1 MNVRKLALEAINR
14 ILNKGGYSNIVINE
28 FFNKYELTNEEKAL
42 FTRLVLGTIEYKLTL
57 EYYLEPFLKKKQKP
71 WIHNLLLMSAY
82 QIVYLN
88 IPEHAIVNES
98 VSIANLK
105 DRSIGSFVNAV
116 LRNFLRTEIRGF
128 DNLDD
133 LNKLSIKYSYPS
145 WLVAYL
151 LKDYKYEDVQKIFEE
166 NSLIRS
172 TSIRVNTLKSSLDEV
187 MNVFDGEGIKYKK
200 NNLVTNG
207 LMIDRNIIN
216 HSLFSSGKI
225 IIQDIASQKVSEVLN
240 PKKNSIIIDL
250 CAAPGGKSSHIASI
264 IENQGTIYACDIHDH
279 KLKLME
285 RNFKKLGVNCV
296 KTQLVDA
303 RLVKDFVKQ
312 ESFDYVLADL
322 PCSGLGVLGHKVDL
336 KYHMTL
342 ESIDEIIQLQEE
354 ILSSCSNLVKKG
366 GYLVVSTC
374 TINKKENEEQVRNF
388 LKNNK
393 NYEIEEEMTILP
405 YMYHTDGFYICKLR
419 RN

>member
-98 VSIANLK
+98 VTIANLK

-187 MNVFDGEGIKYKK
+187 MSVFDGEGIKYKK